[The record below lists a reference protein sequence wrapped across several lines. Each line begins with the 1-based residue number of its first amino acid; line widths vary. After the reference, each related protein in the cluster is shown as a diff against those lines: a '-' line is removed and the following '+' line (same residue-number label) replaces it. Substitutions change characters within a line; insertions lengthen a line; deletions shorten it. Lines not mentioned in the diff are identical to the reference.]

1 MNSNKPITLIRE
13 EFIENIVNLCND
25 SGLPF
30 FIVEDVLKGLIQD
43 THVAS
48 QQQLEADKKRY
59 QEQLEKEKKAAEER
73 AE

>member
-30 FIVEDVLKGLIQD
+30 FIIEDVLKGLIQD

-59 QEQLEKEKKAAEER
+59 QEQLEKEKKAAYEN